1 MKMIV
6 GLGNPGRKY
15 EGTRHN
21 VGFEVLRSL
30 ADKFAAPIPK
40 AKFDGQH
47 CKINM
52 DGHPAL
58 LLWPLTYMNDSGR
71 SVRATADFYK
81 IEVEEDVLVI
91 CDDLSLPC
99 GKLRARPKGSAGGQ
113 KGLADIL
120 RVFGTQ
126 QIARLR
132 IGIDPTP
139 PGWQTAD
146 YVLGKFDSQQ
156 RQSID
161 EAVKRACEAVNVWCS
176 HDINTCMNQFN

>member
-1 MKMIV
+1 MIV

-21 VGFEVLRSL
+21 VGFEVLKSL

-40 AKFDGQH
+40 AKFDGQN
-47 CKINM
+47 CKIDI
-52 DGHPAL
+52 DGHPTL
-58 LLWPLTYMNDSGR
+58 LVWPLTYMNESGR
-71 SVRATADFYK
+71 CVRATADFYK
-81 IEVEEDVLVI
+81 IEAEQNVLVV

-113 KGLADIL
+113 KGPADIL
-120 RVFGTQ
+120 RGFGSQ
-126 QIARLR
+126 DIARLR

-146 YVLGKFDSQQ
+146 YVLGRFDAQQ
-156 RQSID
+156 RLSID
-161 EAVKRACEAVNVWCS
+161 QAVGLACQAAAVCCTQG
-176 HDINTCMNQFN
+176 INACMNQYN